1 MQSNYSID
9 NTSALSSGER
19 RKEEDKKRKGEYGMD
34 DLRDEVRQRYA
45 RAIQEGGGCCGG
57 GGGCERTFLPPEANY
72 SPSYLEGISAGLT
85 DQSFG
90 CGNPLED
97 AGLKAGETVLDL
109 GCGAGLDLLLASKA
123 IGPGGRLI
131 GVDMTD
137 EMLDAAKGNLKEQEN
152 VLLVKGYLEDL
163 PLESESVDVVI
174 SNCVINLSPDKKKV
188 LREAWRVL
196 RQGGRL
202 SVSDTVFLRPVPQG
216 LSDFLSGWCGCI
228 SGALSAEEYRTFLAE
243 AGFVSIEIRPKKVY
257 FAGEALLEMM
267 FPDLPEE
274 DRKKLK
280 GALASASVTA
290 EKPFV

>member
-1 MQSNYSID
+1 
-9 NTSALSSGER
+9 
-19 RKEEDKKRKGEYGMD
+19 MD
-34 DLRDEVRQRYA
+34 DLRDKVKEQYG
-45 RAIQEGGGCCGG
+45 RAIREGKGCCSGD
-57 GGGCERTFLPPEANY
+57 GCVPSFLPAESLY
-72 SPSYLEGISAGLT
+72 GPSFLGQITSSMTE
-85 DQSFG
+85 QSFG

-137 EMLDAAKGNLKEQEN
+137 EMLDAAKENLKEQEN

-163 PLESESVDVVI
+163 PLENESVDVVI
-174 SNCVINLSPDKKKV
+174 SNCVINLSPDKGKV
-188 LREAWRVL
+188 LKEAWRVL
-196 RQGGRL
+196 RPGGRL
-202 SVSDTVFLRPVPQG
+202 SVADTVFLRPVPPG
-216 LSDFLSGWCGCI
+216 ISEFLSGWCGCI

-243 AGFVSIEIRPKKVY
+243 AGFASIEIRPKKVF
-257 FAGEALLEMM
+257 FASEALLEMM
-267 FPDLPEE
+267 FPDLTED

-290 EKPFV
+290 GKPFV